1 MLSARVDILPDIL
14 RAAWTKEEEEVL
26 DPFDKADTFLL
37 FSFAT
42 LSSFSCEFADALAL
56 AENRKVFVFPPSATN
71 LHSLK
76 EEKLHFL
83 TGLGLEELGL
93 CCWLMLFLLFLLKCC

>member
-14 RAAWTKEEEEVL
+14 RAAWTKEEEEVF
-26 DPFDKADTFLL
+26 DPLDKADTFLL
-37 FSFAT
+37 FSLAT
-42 LSSFSCEFADALAL
+42 FSSLACEVADARAL

-83 TGLGLEELGL
+83 IGLRLEELGL
-93 CCWLMLFLLFLLKCC
+93 CCSLMLFLLFLLK